1 MGYQIFTDA
10 TADMS
15 EEMLSGFPQIEIIPM
30 EVTVGDES
38 YVYGPSGNLTVE
50 QFYAMQREGRYAST
64 TQITPEAFK
73 TAFEPY
79 LQKGQDVLYLGFS
92 SGMSGTMNSAN
103 ICAMELEEI
112 YPERKI
118 ICVDTLCGSVGE
130 GLLVREA
137 ARKQAE
143 GMEVEEL
150 AEWVMEHRLEVCH
163 WFTVDTFSH
172 LLHGGRVSA
181 VSAAAG
187 TVLNIKPLLHINDE
201 GKLQVVEKPRGSKL
215 AMKAQLKHMEQG
227 WMPELGKIVVIGH
240 GDCPENASILC
251 GEITRHFPDAEV
263 YMADIGPVIGSH
275 TGPGMMALIYWGNNR

>member
-1 MGYQIFTDA
+1 MGYQIITDA

-30 EVTVGDES
+30 EVIVGDES

-150 AEWVMEHRLEVCH
+150 AEWVTEHRLEVCH

-240 GDCPENASILC
+240 GDCPENASILR

>member
-150 AEWVMEHRLEVCH
+150 AEWVTEHRLEVCH

-227 WMPELGKIVVIGH
+227 WMPELGEIVVIGY
-240 GDCPENASILC
+240 GDCPENASILR